1 MCVWCRREEKGE
13 ERVKWDG
20 VCGGAGERRREAGD
34 WGKEEKQ
41 EKEEESSFL
50 TKQKPCMDVCS
61 VWGLDFVFVVALA
74 VLSGLVCKFQAEE
87 LDEKKKPPLE
97 HARQTRANRPMKGD
111 ATSPWFVR
119 LAYRGGPRRLR
130 PPNEPNIS
138 RVDMT
143 HSAMMIRQEVRSF
156 TAQLS

>member
-1 MCVWCRREEKGE
+1 
-13 ERVKWDG
+13 
-20 VCGGAGERRREAGD
+20 
-34 WGKEEKQ
+34 
-41 EKEEESSFL
+41 
-50 TKQKPCMDVCS
+50 MDVCS
-61 VWGLDFVFVVALA
+61 VGGLDFVFVVALA
-74 VLSGLVCKFQAEE
+74 VLSGLVCQVEAEE
-87 LDEKKKPPLE
+87 LEEKKPLQE
-97 HARQTRANRPMKGD
+97 HALQTRANRTMKGY

-130 PPNEPNIS
+130 PTDEPNIS